1 MRAADYEGDEPGDV
15 VASAD
20 LPGGSPEAAWNEFV
34 AEHAKVWMPAFA
46 EAVQVEARV
55 PFYRQAATAARR
67 AKYSSSSSSVHTA
80 SSGSLVPS
88 GRPNPQALQKR
99 STAMEC
105 GFTNKSGCTPSAV
118 ARHTPS

>member
-1 MRAADYEGDEPGDV
+1 MAGGAAPAEAEVEQCREVGDELDEFDGAAELDEGDEPGDV

-55 PFYRQAATAARR
+55 PFYKQAANLLAAFI
-67 AKYSSSSSSVHTA
+67 K
-80 SSGSLVPS
+80 
-88 GRPNPQALQKR
+88 
-99 STAMEC
+99 
-105 GFTNKSGCTPSAV
+105 
-118 ARHTPS
+118 